1 MVLLPW
7 KALLFQACHFG
18 NNLTRIIFKERRK
31 NMKQLLSRKI
41 IFNRRS
47 ASVCLIVGLIY
58 FILIYFQASPREVPG
73 ARGFGK
79 LTGRFFP
86 QLGGGVFLLCSAIL
100 FVQSFFNK
108 KFIEHTDDPDKLKGM
123 LDQNESVIGVS
134 KIEFRTSLVIMVVG
148 LIYVSVLPFL
158 GYLTATIVAV
168 FALTWVMG
176 NRNWIYLFIL
186 SFIVPF
192 VIYKTFISLLYVPL
206 PRGVL
211 ELIGF

>member
-1 MVLLPW
+1 M
-7 KALLFQACHFG
+7 
-18 NNLTRIIFKERRK
+18 
-31 NMKQLLSRKI
+31 
-41 IFNRRS
+41 
-47 ASVCLIVGLIY
+47 
-58 FILIYFQASPREVPG
+58 
-73 ARGFGK
+73 
-79 LTGRFFP
+79 
-86 QLGGGVFLLCSAIL
+86 CSAIL

-134 KIEFRTSLVIMVVG
+134 KIEFRTSLMIMVVG
-148 LIYVSVLPFL
+148 LIYVSFLPFL
-158 GYLTATIVAV
+158 GYLPATIVAV
-168 FALTWVMG
+168 FVLTWVMG

-186 SFIVPF
+186 SFIIPF

>member
-1 MVLLPW
+1 
-7 KALLFQACHFG
+7 
-18 NNLTRIIFKERRK
+18 
-31 NMKQLLSRKI
+31 
-41 IFNRRS
+41 
-47 ASVCLIVGLIY
+47 
-58 FILIYFQASPREVPG
+58 
-73 ARGFGK
+73 
-79 LTGRFFP
+79 
-86 QLGGGVFLLCSAIL
+86 LCSAIL

-158 GYLTATIVAV
+158 GYLPATIVAV
-168 FALTWVMG
+168 FVLTWVMG

-192 VIYKTFISLLYVPL
+192 VIYKIFISLLYVPL
-206 PRGVL
+206 PKGVL